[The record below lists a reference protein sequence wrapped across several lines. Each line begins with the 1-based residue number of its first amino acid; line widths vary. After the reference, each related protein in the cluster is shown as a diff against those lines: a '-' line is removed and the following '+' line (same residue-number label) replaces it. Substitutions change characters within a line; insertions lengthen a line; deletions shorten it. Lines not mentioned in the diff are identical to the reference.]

1 MEDVVRRSRV
11 RKIING
17 AEKDGFQQYMYTLDI
32 ETEVKNIKEGIKS
45 GKRNK
50 EGNHEN
56 INFLILISFV
66 A

>member
-1 MEDVVRRSRV
+1 
-11 RKIING
+11 
-17 AEKDGFQQYMYTLDI
+17 MYTLDI
-32 ETEVKNIKEGIKS
+32 EKEVKNIKEGIKN

-56 INFLILISFV
+56 INFLILIPFI

>member
-1 MEDVVRRSRV
+1 
-11 RKIING
+11 
-17 AEKDGFQQYMYTLDI
+17 MYTLDI
-32 ETEVKNIKEGIKS
+32 EKEVKNIKT

-56 INFLILISFV
+56 INFLILIPFI